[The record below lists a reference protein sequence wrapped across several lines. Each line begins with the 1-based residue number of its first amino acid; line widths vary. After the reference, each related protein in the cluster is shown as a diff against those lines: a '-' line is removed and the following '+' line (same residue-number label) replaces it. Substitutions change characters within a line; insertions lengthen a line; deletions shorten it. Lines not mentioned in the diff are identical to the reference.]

1 MHAGM
6 CVHLKIKTRGMRKSF
21 KKQLTHIQYH
31 NAAYKG
37 SNDLVAAW
45 LTTVRFI
52 FSSFNM
58 IKSVWFDLRA
68 VKFEKKKFDFKC
80 YVKFL
85 LSISFLIALKMWL
98 LFIKMFSSVDIFVA
112 KSGIANILF
121 DLIVGG
127 TLF

>member
-21 KKQLTHIQYH
+21 KKQLTYIQYH

-52 FSSFNM
+52 FISFNM
-58 IKSVWFDLRA
+58 IKSV
-68 VKFEKKKFDFKC
+68 
-80 YVKFL
+80 
-85 LSISFLIALKMWL
+85 
-98 LFIKMFSSVDIFVA
+98 
-112 KSGIANILF
+112 
-121 DLIVGG
+121 
-127 TLF
+127 